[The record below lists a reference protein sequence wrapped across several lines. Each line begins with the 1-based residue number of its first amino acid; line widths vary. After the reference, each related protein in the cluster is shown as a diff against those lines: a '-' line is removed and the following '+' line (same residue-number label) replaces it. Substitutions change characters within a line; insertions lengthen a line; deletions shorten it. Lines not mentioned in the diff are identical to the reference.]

1 MYVCM
6 YVVLCMCVYVCG
18 VMCVCECVCVCV
30 WCNVSVYLL
39 TNVARCVLMG
49 YSGQDLLC
57 LYVYHDLGAGA
68 MCERLVK

>member
-1 MYVCM
+1 
-6 YVVLCMCVYVCG
+6 
-18 VMCVCECVCVCV
+18 VCVCV